1 MNFEVP
7 LSIGGNAANR
17 SEDALIQKQNTVL
30 LFDADPAVGKLVSGL
45 LEAHRLG
52 TLCVIQHPREA
63 EEIIESERT
72 PSLLLVHLDGPEDP
86 RLNWLREQ
94 LKNAAW
100 QRLSVILLTA
110 GDPRPLWRE
119 ALALNLTDVLA
130 KPLDESAL
138 LLKLRQCLG
147 LRIYRDRLLRQ
158 DLLTGLTNHTGFMRR
173 LESVLRSTPRACTL
187 MLLDLD
193 RFRQLNDGLGHAIGD
208 AFLKAVSQRLD
219 DLVSR
224 HTGPERRRR
233 LRTTSPWL
241 ARTGADRFM
250 ALLPGRP
257 GDPEHTACMDELQ
270 RIMGLP
276 LHIEGKELF
285 ISASVGMAVFPD
297 HATDH
302 TQLTR
307 HAEQAM
313 ALAKRRGGHRIEYFD
328 PTQKQARL
336 DALTLENHLRHA
348 IRHQELRLFYQ
359 PKICSRTL
367 QITGVE
373 ALIRWHHRE
382 LGLILPEHFGF

>member
-7 LSIGGNAANR
+7 LSLGGNAANR

-30 LFDADPAVGKLVSGL
+30 LFDADPAVGQLVSGL

-72 PSLLLVHLDGPEDP
+72 PSLFLVHLDGPEDP

-110 GDPRPLWRE
+110 SDPRPLWRE

-158 DLLTGLTNHTGFMRR
+158 DLLTGLTNHSGFMRR

-219 DLVSR
+219 DLVFKLI
-224 HTGPERRRR
+224 ENNKY
-233 LRTTSPWL
+233 
-241 ARTGADRFM
+241 F
-250 ALLPGRP
+250 
-257 GDPEHTACMDELQ
+257 Q
-270 RIMGLP
+270 RYQ
-276 LHIEGKELF
+276 
-285 ISASVGMAVFPD
+285 VFD
-297 HATDH
+297 
-302 TQLTR
+302 
-307 HAEQAM
+307 
-313 ALAKRRGGHRIEYFD
+313 K
-328 PTQKQARL
+328 
-336 DALTLENHLRHA
+336 N
-348 IRHQELRLFYQ
+348 
-359 PKICSRTL
+359 
-367 QITGVE
+367 
-373 ALIRWHHRE
+373 IRWE
-382 LGLILPEHFGF
+382 FN

>member
-1 MNFEVP
+1 M
-7 LSIGGNAANR
+7 S
-17 SEDALIQKQNTVL
+17 
-30 LFDADPAVGKLVSGL
+30 
-45 LEAHRLG
+45 AHLP
-52 TLCVIQHPREA
+52 CW
-63 EEIIESERT
+63 
-72 PSLLLVHLDGPEDP
+72 LVHLDGPEDP

-219 DLVSR
+219 GIWSAATPAPSVAAAFAPPAPGWRVLAPTL
-224 HTGPERRRR
+224 HGPA
-233 LRTTSPWL
+233 
-241 ARTGADRFM
+241 ARPPR
-250 ALLPGRP
+250 
-257 GDPEHTACMDELQ
+257 
-270 RIMGLP
+270 
-276 LHIEGKELF
+276 
-285 ISASVGMAVFPD
+285 
-297 HATDH
+297 
-302 TQLTR
+302 
-307 HAEQAM
+307 
-313 ALAKRRGGHRIEYFD
+313 
-328 PTQKQARL
+328 
-336 DALTLENHLRHA
+336 
-348 IRHQELRLFYQ
+348 
-359 PKICSRTL
+359 
-367 QITGVE
+367 
-373 ALIRWHHRE
+373 
-382 LGLILPEHFGF
+382 